1 MTRFDKQGGVIFAD
15 YLFKVEANGDI
26 VFDSELK
33 ISNLQGASNLIKPYE
48 PYILKVDEDGLV
60 TLERVIIEEYHAA

>member
-1 MTRFDKQGGVIFAD
+1 MARFDKKGGMIFAD
-15 YLFKVEANGDI
+15 YNFKVEANGDI

-33 ISNLQGASNLIKPYE
+33 LSNLQGGCNLIKPYE

-60 TLERVIIEEYHAA
+60 TLERVIIEEYSAA